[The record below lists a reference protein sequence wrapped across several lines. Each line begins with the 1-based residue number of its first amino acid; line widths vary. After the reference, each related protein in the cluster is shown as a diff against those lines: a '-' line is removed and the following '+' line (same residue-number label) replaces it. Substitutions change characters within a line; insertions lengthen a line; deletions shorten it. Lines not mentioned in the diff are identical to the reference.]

1 VGSTLGQILPLALGV
16 GINPLPIIAMILI
29 LLTPRAK
36 ASGLTFLAGW
46 LLGLTA
52 VGGVAIA
59 IANRTDL
66 YASEGSTLAR
76 WLRII
81 VGIAV
86 LALAAKQWLG
96 RPRAGEDTKKPRWMA
111 AIETFTPAR
120 SFRLGLILSGANPKN
135 VALTLAAA
143 GIIVA
148 EGLTVTEE
156 VTLLAAFILVATA
169 GVATPLVVFLVS
181 GSAATRVLEAWGA
194 WLQRNNAVIMSI
206 VLLVIGLLLLVKGF
220 TG

>member
-1 VGSTLGQILPLALGV
+1 MGSTLGQILPLALGV

-59 IANRTDL
+59 IANR
-66 YASEGSTLAR
+66 SEGSTLAR